1 MALPSD
7 TTAESLAGT
16 SCRYSPGDPARTPA
30 GILAATSAGTLAE
43 VPSEAPSEVPVDAV
57 QEALA
62 ARLREAVEVLLTGT
76 AAHPVAPSADPT
88 PAPFAYRL
96 GWAVGELSNDGLDLP
111 FRRRRRRI
119 PGRSHPVPL
128 LAMEGAPEGSCVE
141 IDPRGFLRA
150 AAKEIPL
157 DPATE
162 AWNGKVAKYNDLKR
176 LIAKLANDEGTL
188 AEALTATPVSWFFLG
203 LVTERT
209 AVDVEETIGECLRW
223 TEAEE
228 AFWEGAEGVE
238 LWRKWQGRLLADR
251 ATGGIAE
258 ETA

>member
-1 MALPSD
+1 M
-7 TTAESLAGT
+7 
-16 SCRYSPGDPARTPA
+16 
-30 GILAATSAGTLAE
+30 
-43 VPSEAPSEVPVDAV
+43 DAV
-57 QEALA
+57 REALA

-76 AAHPVAPSADPT
+76 AAHPMAPSADPT

-96 GWAVGELSNDGLDLP
+96 GWAVGELLNDGVDLP
-111 FRRRRRRI
+111 FRRKHRRT

-150 AAKEIPL
+150 AAKEISL

-162 AWNGKVAKYNDLKR
+162 AWNGKVAKYDDLKR
-176 LIAKLANDEGTL
+176 LIAKLADDEDAL
-188 AEALTATPVSWFFLG
+188 AETITATPVSWFFLG
-203 LVTERT
+203 LVTEHA
-209 AVDVEETIGECLRW
+209 AVDIEETIGGCSRW
-223 TEAEE
+223 AEAEG
-228 AFWEGAEGVE
+228 AFWESAEGAE
-238 LWRKWQGRLLADR
+238 LWGRWQGRLLADR